1 MLAAYRVPAA
11 AKAAWGRRAEDL
23 DDATWELLDDAELAP
38 PLNVDQAGIGL
49 GMLLKMTRLH
59 DLGLAQLCVPEL
71 VADDGSKIRRTHEGE
86 AVTCARTTATAVSPS
101 MYHNIPTYTRSI

>member
-11 AKAAWGRRAEDL
+11 AKAVWGRMAEHL
-23 DDATWELLDDAELAP
+23 DDETWELLGDAEPVP
-38 PLNVDQAGIGL
+38 PQSVQTGWGETGIGL

-71 VADDGSKIRRTHEGE
+71 VADEEDSDVCCTQKHEGQ
-86 AVTCARTTATAVSPS
+86 AVTCA
-101 MYHNIPTYTRSI
+101 

>member
-1 MLAAYRVPAA
+1 MLAAYRVPAV
-11 AKAAWGRRAEDL
+11 AKATWGRRAEDL

-38 PLNVDQAGIGL
+38 PPNMHTELGQAGIGL

-71 VADDGSKIRRTHEGE
+71 VADDDSGQQQDQKNT
-86 AVTCARTTATAVSPS
+86 
-101 MYHNIPTYTRSI
+101 